1 MDYNKIRRT
10 ERKFQNGGKKPS
22 IFEKNNKPLWLICA
36 IVIVAA
42 GIAGSAIAL
51 STQKNFPG
59 LSKASSDEL
68 ALNVDETEN
77 EADQEEQPENQE
89 EQEEQ
94 PEEAA
99 PTEAPTDAPV
109 NRRGTAQAIPD
120 DIRAQMAGKSMPSG
134 ASVTY
139 DQLSY
144 LTIPIYD
151 FNYNVTE
158 GHLVV
163 SSTLA
168 EEVLDVFAELFDAK
182 YPIEEMSLIDKYGA
196 DDFTS
201 IEHNNTSSFCYR
213 LSTGGS
219 GNLSKHAYG
228 RAIDINPQINPYVNG
243 NGTGSHENAREY
255 WSRDVSKW
263 TTDIA
268 KAAYIGPGTT
278 IYQIFTSRG
287 WTWGGNWSSYRDY
300 QHFEK

>member
-1 MDYNKIRRT
+1 MDYNKIRRS
-10 ERKFQNGGKKPS
+10 ERKFQTGGKQTS
-22 IFEKNNKPLWLICA
+22 GFTKNKTLLIICA
-36 IVIVAA
+36 IAFVAA

-51 STQKNFPG
+51 RMPQNNHTAPETPEN
-59 LSKASSDEL
+59 EL
-68 ALNVDETEN
+68 ALQAEEAEN
-77 EADQEEQPENQE
+77 EEEQ
-89 EQEEQ
+89 QEEQ

-99 PTEAPTDAPV
+99 PTEAPTEAPV

-120 DIRAQMAGKSMPSG
+120 DIRAQMAGKSMPAG
-134 ASVTY
+134 ASVGY

-163 SSTLA
+163 SSSLA
-168 EEVLDVFAELFDAK
+168 EEVLDIFAELFDAK

-213 LSTGGS
+213 NSTAGS

-228 RAIDINPQINPYVNG
+228 RAIDINPQINPYVSG

-255 WSRDVSKW
+255 WSRDISRW

-268 KAAYIGPGTT
+268 KAAYIGPDTT
-278 IYQIFTSRG
+278 IYRIFTSRG